1 MGTGCHK
8 LRYSGRLVEVRG
20 PDTRVPLSTHQP
32 TNLRQFA
39 GEVVGLQP
47 CFYSHKATD
56 DEGLRV
62 PGKEH
67 GSFTVASLL
76 AVRRLAIFHLNI

>member
-8 LRYSGRLVEVRG
+8 LRYSRRLVEVRG

-32 TNLRQFA
+32 ISLRQYA
-39 GEVVGLQP
+39 GEVAGLHP

-67 GSFTVASLL
+67 GSFTVASPL
-76 AVRRLAIFHLNI
+76 AMRKLAIFPLNI

>member
-8 LRYSGRLVEVRG
+8 LRYSRHLVEIRS

-32 TNLRQFA
+32 TNLKQYA
-39 GEVVGLQP
+39 GKVEGLKP

-56 DEGLRV
+56 NEGLRV

-67 GSFTVASLL
+67 GSFTVASPL
-76 AVRRLAIFHLNI
+76 AMRRLAIFHLNI